1 MMKRLAFAAY
11 ELDEWLH
18 QHVGRAYIA
27 ILSWGLVASILG
39 SLRILG
45 HAMSKGS
52 GGLATLLALVFQAAL
67 LVNQLAQWHE
77 LRERRRRAKGT
88 QQQVSTVATRELVPT
103 RANAEIEMKADKHS

>member
-1 MMKRLAFAAY
+1 MIKRLAFAAY

-18 QHVGRAYIA
+18 QHAGRAYIA

-52 GGLATLLALVFQAAL
+52 GGLATLLALLFQAAL

-77 LRERRRRAKGT
+77 LRERRRRTKAT
-88 QQQVSTVATRELVPT
+88 QQQFSTGAAHEMVQPG
-103 RANAEIEMKADKHS
+103 ANVEIEMKTDEHS